1 MLNLTIVITKK
12 RLLEFFSISNSI
24 LAAFDT
30 VLMIMQDSLTQQQQ
44 NSLYKQLLTY
54 FESKLS
60 SGWQKTRIN
69 PPTLL
74 DIVQR
79 HPGGESVGAPIKIK
93 YGEMQQMI
101 PQCINYKSTGKEAD
115 IQILLLIETTIYLMI
130 CWCRLT

>member
-30 VLMIMQDSLTQQQQ
+30 VLMIMQDSLTQQLQ
-44 NSLYKQLLTY
+44 NSLYKWLPTY

-60 SGWQKTRIN
+60 SGWQKN
-69 PPTLL
+69 ENQPPTLL

-79 HPGGESVGAPIKIK
+79 HPVGESVGAPIKIK

-101 PQCINYKSTGKEAD
+101 PQCINYQSTEKEAD